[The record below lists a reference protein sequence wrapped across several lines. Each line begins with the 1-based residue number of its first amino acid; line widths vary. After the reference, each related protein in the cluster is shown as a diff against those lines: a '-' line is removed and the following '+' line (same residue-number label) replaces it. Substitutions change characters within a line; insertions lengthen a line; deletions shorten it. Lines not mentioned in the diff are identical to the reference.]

1 MAEKQEEVTKA
12 AMENPMSKRYIFC
25 EDKELLAYLGH
36 ALYECQRLEVTIAY
50 IIQDLHLLTGGLK
63 GDGLLERLKKF
74 QRILD
79 SRLKK
84 TLGGLLKEIREF
96 EKLDDESEH
105 LLYEAL
111 HKRNE
116 IVHQFFYK
124 HWIAMVTP
132 VGRDVMLDDLR
143 KSVQIISDARRLSE
157 RIRNQL
163 DDQIKLDAE
172 SANDIC

>member
-1 MAEKQEEVTKA
+1 
-12 AMENPMSKRYIFC
+12 MSKRYIFC

-36 ALYECQRLEVTIAY
+36 ALYECQRLEVNIAY
-50 IIQDLHLLTGGLK
+50 IIQDLHLLTGRLQ
-63 GDGLLERLKKF
+63 GDDLLERLKKF

-79 SRLKK
+79 SRKNR
-84 TLGGLLKEIREF
+84 TLGRLLKEIKKIA
-96 EKLDDESEH
+96 KLEDKSEH

-132 VGRDVMLDDLR
+132 DGRDVMLDDLR

-157 RIRNQL
+157 RILNQL
-163 DDQIKLDAE
+163 DDQIKSDTE